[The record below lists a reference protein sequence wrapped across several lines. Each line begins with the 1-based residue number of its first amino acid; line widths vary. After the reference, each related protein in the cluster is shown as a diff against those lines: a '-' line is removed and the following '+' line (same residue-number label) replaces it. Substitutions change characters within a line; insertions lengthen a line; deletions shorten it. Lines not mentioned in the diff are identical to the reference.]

1 MVDRLTW
8 ILAYDPETDNPEL
21 LFLVYQMLKT
31 NTQVAAGE
39 LKSDTVAE
47 INLLVDDAISQVM
60 SITALSSKTA
70 SIKKLSAEVDI
81 EIRQIQEKLL
91 ERMESV
97 RNLMQ
102 PDIQRTELSSR
113 KSLEI
118 EGSAEEA

>member
-1 MVDRLTW
+1 
-8 ILAYDPETDNPEL
+8 
-21 LFLVYQMLKT
+21 MLKT

-60 SITALSSKTA
+60 SITSLSSKTA

-102 PDIQRTELSSR
+102 PDIQRSELSSR

-118 EGSAEEA
+118 EGSEEEA